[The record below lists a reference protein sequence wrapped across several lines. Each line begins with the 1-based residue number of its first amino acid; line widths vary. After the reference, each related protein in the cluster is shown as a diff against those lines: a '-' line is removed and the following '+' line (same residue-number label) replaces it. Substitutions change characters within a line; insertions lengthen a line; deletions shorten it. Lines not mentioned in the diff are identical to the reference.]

1 MLNIIKK
8 TYLTI
13 NLMAFIY
20 LGISFIEIVC
30 NSLNSID
37 ISKYNAWVLIAKLF
51 N

>member
-13 NLMAFIY
+13 NLMTLIY
-20 LGISFIEIVC
+20 FGISFIEIVC
-30 NSLNSID
+30 KSLISID
-37 ISKYNAWVLIAKLF
+37 ISKYNAWVLIANLF